1 MITIGICDDEVAYRE
16 NLKTIC
22 WYYLRTLDQE
32 YEFAMFASG
41 EEVLA
46 YQGGMIHLLFLDIE
60 LPGMDGMQVM
70 EQIRGDDRIWRV
82 VFVTC
87 HKEFQWNAID
97 LKTLA
102 FMEKPIDPVGVE
114 KCLRTAIRE
123 SRSNVVISY
132 KTNGGEGFIKLDQII
147 YVQAKGN
154 YTLIYAKEAVLKCF
168 DSIKSM
174 EEKLYGTTMLRT
186 HKSYLVNLQNVEK
199 MDAEFCQMKDGT
211 TLPIGRTYVPKV
223 KAAYF
228 EFIKMVT
235 IDRTK
240 NV

>member
-22 WYYLRTLDQE
+22 WYYLGTLDQK
-32 YEFAMFASG
+32 YEFVEFATG

-46 YQGGMIHLLFLDIE
+46 YQGDMIHLLFLDIE
-60 LPGMDGMQVM
+60 MPGMDGMQVM
-70 EQIRGDDRIWRV
+70 ERIRGDDRIWRV

-87 HKEFQWNAID
+87 HKEFQWNTID

-154 YTLIYAKEAVLKCF
+154 CTIIYAKEAVLKCF

-174 EEKLYGTTMLRT
+174 EEKLSGTTMLRT
-186 HKSYLVNLQNVEK
+186 QKSYLVNLQNVEK
-199 MDAEFCQMKDGT
+199 MDAEFCQMTDGM

-240 NV
+240 